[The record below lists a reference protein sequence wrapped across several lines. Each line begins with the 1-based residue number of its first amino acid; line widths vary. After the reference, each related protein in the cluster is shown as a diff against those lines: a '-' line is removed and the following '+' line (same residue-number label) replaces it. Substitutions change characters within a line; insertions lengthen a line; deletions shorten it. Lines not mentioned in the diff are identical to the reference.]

1 MSLWIR
7 PYNIMPLSNDSGL
20 VEPIVNTVSLHQVG
34 TGGLVGFRGRCWGS
48 SGGFWRW
55 VMGSGVTFRGLMRG
69 LGRV

>member
-1 MSLWIR
+1 
-7 PYNIMPLSNDSGL
+7 MPLSNDSGL

-34 TGGLVGFRGRCWGS
+34 TGCLVGFRGECWGS

-55 VMGSGVTFRGLMRG
+55 VMGSGGTLRGLMRG